1 VQYGSATLEAGKKSL
16 KTLIGLDGS
25 FYFPDLPRGNYQLR
39 ARTSSGDM
47 RCILRMPASSKPMT
61 NLGQLSCTSDDGA
74 TP

>member
-1 VQYGSATLEAGKKSL
+1 LEAGKKSL